1 MPWIEEYSNVYMR
14 KVIDLRR
21 QGRVPLEYGFSTPE
35 CHAIVMR
42 ECEKELVWRKNE
54 KGEDEFLLAR
64 LDDFNTGLIVYAGRR
79 GMHNKWVEEDR
90 KIESECL
97 RQMLG
102 KQRAWLKEKRETGRR
117 KEANAA
123 DATEAER
130 EAQLE
135 AVVDVGGER
144 EKNAL
149 AKRKAEAL
157 REKRV
162 METEYGQM
170 ATLWIERFLVQRIGE
185 TWVKV

>member
-54 KGEDEFLLAR
+54 KGEDEFLLAK
-64 LDDFNTGLIVYAGRR
+64 LDDFNTGLIVYAGRH
-79 GMHNKWVEEDR
+79 GLHNKWVEEDR

-102 KQRAWLKEKRETGRR
+102 KQRAWLKERREKKTG
-117 KEANAA
+117 AA
-123 DATEAER
+123 T
-130 EAQLE
+130 E
-135 AVVDVGGER
+135 AVVDVGGEK

-149 AKRKAEAL
+149 AKRKAEML

-162 METEYGQM
+162 TETEYGQM